1 MMLAEFN
8 RLDAEAAADLVRPC
22 ADVPRWIDAVIAGRP
37 YSNVEECLSVARR
50 AGRDWTDSE
59 IDGALN
65 AHPRIGE
72 RAAGGS
78 KEAELSRAEQ
88 SGVDAHD
95 EALHEALVRG
105 NRAYEHRF
113 GRIFL
118 IRAAG
123 RSAGEILAE
132 LERRLGNSPED
143 EQIEAAEQLREIAL
157 LRLEG
162 ALTS

>member
-1 MMLAEFN
+1 MTLATFN
-8 RLDAEAAADLVRPC
+8 RLDTEAAAELIRPC
-22 ADVPRWIDAVIAGRP
+22 ADVSRWIDAVVSRRP
-37 YSNVEECLSVARR
+37 YSNVEELLSVARE
-50 AGRDWTDSE
+50 AGADWTEAE
-59 IDGALN
+59 IDGALGH
-65 AHPRIGE
+65 HPRIGE

-95 EALHEALVRG
+95 EEVHAALVRG
-105 NRAYEHRF
+105 NRDYEARF

-123 RSAGEILAE
+123 RSAREILAE

-143 EQIEAAEQLREIAL
+143 ELVEAAEQLREIAL

-162 ALTS
+162 AMQS

>member
-8 RLDAEAAADLVRPC
+8 RLDAEAAADVVRPC
-22 ADVPRWIDAVIAGRP
+22 ADVERWIDAVVSNRP
-37 YSNVEECLSVARR
+37 YSNVEECLSVARE
-50 AGRDWTDSE
+50 ASADWTAED
-59 IDGALN
+59 IDGAL
-65 AHPRIGE
+65 AHHPRIGE

-95 EALHEALVRG
+95 AEVHAALARG
-105 NRAYEHRF
+105 NRDYEARF

-123 RSAGEILAE
+123 RSAREILAE
-132 LERRLGNSPED
+132 LERRLSNSPED
-143 EQIEAAEQLREIAL
+143 EMAEAADQLLEIAL

-162 ALTS
+162 ALN